1 MYSGVEKEHLMPT
14 LFERFDDPYI
24 YGPLSSADVQDIMVN
39 HRMVELGD
47 GWYVGVPVQIEKWKH
62 VEIVRPLPPVPE
74 PVEEIVEIPAEK
86 K

>member
-1 MYSGVEKEHLMPT
+1 MMPT

-24 YGPLSSADVQDIMVN
+24 YGPLSNNDVQEILVN

-62 VEIVRPLPPVPE
+62 VEIVRPLPPPPSE
-74 PVEEIVEIPAEK
+74 PVAEETAEIPANSK
-86 K
+86 